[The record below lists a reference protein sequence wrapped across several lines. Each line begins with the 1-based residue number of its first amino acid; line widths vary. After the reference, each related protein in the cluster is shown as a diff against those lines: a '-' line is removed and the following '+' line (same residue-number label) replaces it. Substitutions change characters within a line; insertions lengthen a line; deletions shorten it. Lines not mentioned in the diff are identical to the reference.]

1 MEAHS
6 YGCEAGESGAQG
18 MKHAVF
24 LLHRCAAF
32 CSAPTPVQSIT
43 AILHATPHPVQNNPE
58 LDAVWRLLQF
68 SWNRHYQGMWQAMQS
83 YQWGP
88 QLAPLIEA
96 LAIKTRQELMELVSL
111 AYATVSPAK
120 VASLCGMTEAEVLNG
135 EAVWGRLGMGMSRP
149 CRGWQPVLE
158 ASW

>member
-1 MEAHS
+1 M
-6 YGCEAGESGAQG
+6 
-18 MKHAVF
+18 
-24 LLHRCAAF
+24 
-32 CSAPTPVQSIT
+32 
-43 AILHATPHPVQNNPE
+43 
-58 LDAVWRLLQF
+58 WRLLQF

-135 EAVWGRLGMGMSRP
+135 EAVWGRRGVIMSRP
-149 CRGWQPVLE
+149 CRGCGNLCWKQAGDKVGMDGTLHCSCSSGFCISLLCVRSKQQVFYTTAD
-158 ASW
+158 ASLSNYMYLR